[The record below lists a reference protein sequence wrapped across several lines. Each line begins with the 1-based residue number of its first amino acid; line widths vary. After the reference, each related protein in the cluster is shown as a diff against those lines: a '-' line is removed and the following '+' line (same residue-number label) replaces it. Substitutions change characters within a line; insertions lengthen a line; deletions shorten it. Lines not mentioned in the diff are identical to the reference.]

1 MGYVYFGTTINT
13 QWSWLL
19 LPTSKH
25 SGPLQIHVRDKIC
38 SVSLYKYSNMDFFG
52 DNSEVLNRQR
62 QGDQGGGQEGDPF
75 GFPSY
80 QSPYSWQPVDAD
92 SQAMYQEYMER
103 EWARQQAATGVV
115 INEPTN
121 DDVYRPQVE
130 AVPQD
135 YEQHG
140 NVGGSEQ
147 QEDEERREQEED
159 EEESEEEEE
168 EPDQNI
174 PKKKRSSKIKYE
186 VDVIGK

>member
-1 MGYVYFGTTINT
+1 
-13 QWSWLL
+13 
-19 LPTSKH
+19 
-25 SGPLQIHVRDKIC
+25 
-38 SVSLYKYSNMDFFG
+38 MDFFG

-103 EWARQQAATGVV
+103 EWARQQAATRVV

-130 AVPQD
+130 AVSQN

-140 NVGGSEQ
+140 NVGGLSNRKIRR
-147 QEDEERREQEED
+147 DENKRKMMKKVRR
-159 EEESEEEEE
+159 
-168 EPDQNI
+168 
-174 PKKKRSSKIKYE
+174 KKSRSKTFQRRKGL
-186 VDVIGK
+186 VR